1 MRSLT
6 MIQRADVP
14 MRPYENQGPT
24 ILGATLTVTILAVA
38 TTIARLYVRIRM
50 IRNVGWDVSIWSDMA
65 VGQIANGSAL
75 LGLHNDHVNG
85 PGTMNYKR

>member
-6 MIQRADVP
+6 MIQRADAA

-50 IRNVGWDVSIWSDMA
+50 IRNIGWDVSTSNEVA
-65 VGQIANGSAL
+65 V
-75 LGLHNDHVNG
+75 
-85 PGTMNYKR
+85 

>member
-6 MIQRADVP
+6 MIQRADAP

-38 TTIARLYVRIRM
+38 TTLIRLYVRIRM
-50 IRNVGWDVSIWSDMA
+50 IRNIGWDVSCTERDGRFGKWLTVLRD
-65 VGQIANGSAL
+65 
-75 LGLHNDHVNG
+75 
-85 PGTMNYKR
+85 

>member
-1 MRSLT
+1 
-6 MIQRADVP
+6 MIQRADAP

-50 IRNVGWDVSIWSDMA
+50 IRNIGWDVSIPSDMA
-65 VGQIANGSAL
+65 VWQITDSFAP
-75 LGLHNDHVNG
+75 LGLHYDHVDG
-85 PGTMNYKR
+85 PGTMNCKKK